1 MQRIDFQPPLVLAL
15 LAHPARQHQ
24 GEAEDLLERPI
35 ALDPAHD
42 VARHPAQIRAQGPQR
57 PIGALELFGVGVAL
71 MGDQRAFADT
81 LVGLA

>member
-1 MQRIDFQPPLVLAL
+1 MHSTSGAVQRIDLRPPLVLAL

-42 VARHPAQIRAQGPQR
+42 VARHPCAQGPQR

-71 MGDQRAFADT
+71 MGDQARLPT
-81 LVGLA
+81 RS